1 MDIHIKTL
9 KEVTVVEIA
18 CEVDAKTATGMT
30 QVVLPL
36 VEPNCRLLLDMTEVL
51 YMSSAGLRML
61 LLLYR
66 QACQN
71 NGRVVLVGLSEEIQN
86 TLFITGF
93 LNFFTICET
102 LDLGLET
109 LKAEVL
115 NSK

>member
-1 MDIHIKTL
+1 MNIHIKTL
-9 KEVTVVEIA
+9 EQVTVVEIA
-18 CEVDAKTATGMT
+18 GEVDAKTATEIT

-36 VEPNCRLLLDMTEVL
+36 VQPHCRLLLDMTAVL

-66 QACQN
+66 QVGQN
-71 NGRVVLVGLSEEIQN
+71 NGRVVLVGLSEQIQD
-86 TLFITGF
+86 TMLITGF